1 MSLAFP
7 TLKKKKCLTEHKL
20 ETMDISIRK
29 ILIPERLQAK
39 LDETRRKGE
48 SNVWRTL
55 GLRPW
60 MRRCH
65 LRRSLAEPL
74 LTKVESGDVNNLGR
88 LPL

>member
-1 MSLAFP
+1 
-7 TLKKKKCLTEHKL
+7 
-20 ETMDISIRK
+20 MDISIRK

-65 LRRSLAEPL
+65 HGRHQRTNLRRSLAEPL
-74 LTKVESGDVNNLGR
+74 LTKMESGDVNNLGW